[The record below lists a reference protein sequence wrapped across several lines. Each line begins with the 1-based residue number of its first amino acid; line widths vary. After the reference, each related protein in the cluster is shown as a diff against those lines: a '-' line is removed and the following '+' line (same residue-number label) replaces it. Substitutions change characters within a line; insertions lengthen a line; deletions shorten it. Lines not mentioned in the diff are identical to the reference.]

1 MMNQTVNS
9 KERKS
14 LNGFKLEIPALSE
27 NEAFARQVI
36 CAFAARL
43 DPTIEELSDLR
54 VVVSEAVTNC
64 VVHAYKGI
72 GIGNIQITVRI
83 SRSGLLKV
91 RIKDTGC
98 GITDIERCMQP
109 LYTTDPE
116 GERGGMGLPI
126 MQSLSRK
133 FAVKSK
139 PGKGTT
145 VSFEMQFGNSAI

>member
-1 MMNQTVNS
+1 MKTT
-9 KERKS
+9 KA
-14 LNGFKLEIPALSE
+14 NGFKLEFPALSE
-27 NEAFARQVI
+27 NEAFARQIV

-64 VVHAYKGI
+64 VVHAYKGSDK
-72 GIGNIQITVRI
+72 IGNVQIVARI
-83 SRSGLLKV
+83 PKSGVLKV

-98 GITDIERCMQP
+98 GMADVERCMQP

-126 MQSLSRK
+126 MQSLSKR
-133 FAVKSK
+133 FSVKSR

-145 VSFEMQFGNSAI
+145 VAFEMTFGAAST